1 MSKKIIKILIT
12 IVIIGTSIYFSFN
25 MIMNSLIHS
34 KKELEVPLLIG
45 KSLYDSLDELSK
57 IGFGL
62 IKDGEEA
69 NQNVPSGI
77 ILRQNPQ
84 AGILV
89 REGKIIKVT
98 ISQGGEIVYV
108 PNLVGQTIRSA
119 DITLKRSTLVMG
131 EVERKFSAVMEKD
144 YVISQDI
151 KAGQKVDKDSV
162 VNIIVSE
169 GLPPEGTIL
178 MPNFVNLNIEEAKIW
193 ASANDVNLDI
203 KTENNEGIENNTIIN
218 QYPQPDTNISDA
230 RYVTLTI
237 STNEIN
243 LQ

>member
-1 MSKKIIKILIT
+1 
-12 IVIIGTSIYFSFN
+12 

-34 KKELEVPLLIG
+34 KKEIEVPLIVG
-45 KSLYDSLDELSK
+45 KSLYDCLDELSK

-62 IKDGEEA
+62 IKDGEEP
-69 NQNVPSGI
+69 NQNVPAGT

-89 REGKIIKVT
+89 REGKTIKVT

-108 PNLVGQTIRSA
+108 PNLVGETIRSA
-119 DITLKRSTLVMG
+119 DIILRRSTLVMG
-131 EVERKFSAVMEKD
+131 EVERKFSAVVEKD
-144 YVISQDI
+144 YVMSQDI

-169 GLPPEGTIL
+169 GIPPEGIIL
-178 MPNFVNLNIEEAKIW
+178 MPNFVNQNIEEVKIW
-193 ASANDVNLDI
+193 ASENNVNLNI
-203 KTENNEGIENNTIIN
+203 KTENNQDIENNTIIR
-218 QYPQPDTNISDA
+218 QYPEPDTSISEA

-237 STNEIN
+237 STNETN